1 MNCARTRKTHV
12 SDRAKR
18 YRANQAA
25 CRPSGAREC
34 ALCKSS
40 RFLTIDHKD
49 GDESNG
55 AKSNLRWLC
64 KSCNTREGAKMARK
78 GKGRRTAQY
87 NPGAKSLGEYLNAIM
102 QHTRGAHDEGGR
114 ILHETSKAKRAEYA
128 SEIWARRKSHG
139 NPGQAIGQGAA
150 KLIEVGGGRKKKVW
164 QWQGQAWPKEDFPGF
179 VSLGSIHYGDRK
191 SGKVFVRGNPLKKW
205 TPATL
210 NGARVR
216 IRAVGKGL
224 LVDLGKV
231 LR

>member
-18 YRANQAA
+18 YRANQEA
-25 CRPSGAREC
+25 CRPSGSREC
-34 ALCKSS
+34 AICGST

-49 GDESNG
+49 GNESNG

-64 KSCNTREGAKMARK
+64 KSCNTRKGAKMARK

-87 NPGAKSLGEYLNAIM
+87 NPTASGGAANLFEYILAGSM
-102 QHTRGAHDEGGR
+102 HTRKAHDEGGA
-114 ILHETSKAKRAEYA
+114 IIHATPKSKRREFA

-139 NPGQAIGQGAA
+139 NP
-150 KLIEVGGGRKKKVW
+150 L
-164 QWQGQAWPKEDFPGF
+164 
-179 VSLGSIHYGDRK
+179 S
-191 SGKVFVRGNPLKKW
+191 KW
-205 TPATL
+205 TPAIL

-224 LVDLGKV
+224 QIDLGKV
-231 LR
+231 GR

>member
-1 MNCARTRKTHV
+1 MNQVLNTGGAGGQGKRERGGCARTRKQKV

-18 YRANQAA
+18 YRVNQAT
-25 CRPSGAREC
+25 CHPSGSREC
-34 ALCKSS
+34 AICGST

-87 NPGAKSLGEYLNAIM
+87 NPGAQSLGEYVNAVL
-102 QHTRGAHDEGGR
+102 QHTRKAHDEGGR
-114 ILHETSKAKRAEYA
+114 IIHETPKSKRREYA
-128 SEIWARRKSHG
+128 SEIWSAR
-139 NPGQAIGQGAA
+139 QA
-150 KLIEVGGGRKKKVW
+150 
-164 QWQGQAWPKEDFPGF
+164 
-179 VSLGSIHYGDRK
+179 
-191 SGKVFVRGNPLKKW
+191 RGNPLKKW

-224 LVDLGKV
+224 QIDLGKV
-231 LR
+231 GR